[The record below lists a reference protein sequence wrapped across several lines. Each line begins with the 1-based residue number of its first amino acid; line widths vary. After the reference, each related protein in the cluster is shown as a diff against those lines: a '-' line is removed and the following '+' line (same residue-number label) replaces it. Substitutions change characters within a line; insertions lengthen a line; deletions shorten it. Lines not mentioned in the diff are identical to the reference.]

1 MTFTCEFKCL
11 LLGEFPIL
19 SVHFNNKLESAG
31 QFIVL
36 STGHKTAVET
46 ERLFLLLLGL
56 EWRSP
61 C

>member
-56 EWRSP
+56 E
-61 C
+61 